1 MIDKFRRNTN
11 YFRDKLAKDDKRI
24 YAPDFDSQFNNIAHY
39 LDNIVKPAI
48 DNLTNEAVKGVAG
61 NIGAYL
67 HNVGDTT
74 TDWQQINSDKLDNYS
89 ISFNKLV
96 KYNLGSIL
104 ISETNGNVG
113 VVSPTSQNQVLT
125 SRAID
130 TPIWKKI
137 AANNI
142 AAKTLTGNQF
152 GVLSMENFVENQF
165 ITNIIPNIIDIV
177 NIKDQNITNDKLQN
191 NIITSDKLGIFSNLP
206 VVGNGLTIN
215 HIDDGAIE
223 ASKLIN
229 NNIPVS
235 LPFNTESM
243 SVWSYYG
250 VSPYTPVSNTLYQQ
264 ILKSENI
271 LDSSIEDKDLAVI
284 KDNLVNLPKKE
295 KIEAAKAF
303 FKDVPLAFQFQQRHL
318 ALDKISYKLF
328 NIEVQAAINRL
339 KP

>member
-24 YAPDFDSQFNNIAHY
+24 YALDFDSQFNNIAHY

-96 KYNLGSIL
+96 KQNLGSIL
-104 ISETNGNVG
+104 ISEASGNVG
-113 VVSPTSQNQVLT
+113 VVSPTSQNQVLI
-125 SRAID
+125 SRSVE
-130 TPIWKKI
+130 PPMWKKI
-137 AANNI
+137 TANNI
-142 AAKTLTGNQF
+142 ADKTLTGNQF
-152 GVLSMENFVENQF
+152 GILSMENFVENQF
-165 ITNIIPNIIDIV
+165 ITNIVPNIIDTV
-177 NIKDQNITNDKLQN
+177 NIKDENITNDKLQN

-206 VVGNGLTIN
+206 VVANGLNIE
-215 HIDDGAIE
+215 HLDDGAIE
-223 ASKLIN
+223 GSKAKDST
-229 NNIPVS
+229 IPIS
-235 LPFNTESM
+235 KRGDDHDMDIWDPYGWSTAYD
-243 SVWSYYG
+243 SVPRYR
-250 VSPYTPVSNTLYQQ
+250 Q
-264 ILKSENI
+264 ILRSVNI

-303 FKDVPLAFQFQQRHL
+303 FKDVPLAFQFQKSHL
-318 ALDKISYKLF
+318 ALDKISHKLF
-328 NIEVQAAINRL
+328 NAEVQAAINRL
-339 KP
+339 KS